1 MDYPAPSPLQQLLID
16 ALAVVAADAS
26 DQTAWVDRHEVVVDE
41 IALNFDDVF
50 RMLEIPIEQRQID
63 ESVGDA
69 LREIDTL
76 FMIMSGQGNS
86 DRWTR
91 SALSSDKGW
100 NQARRLA
107 RHVLIELTGRWDHPL
122 PDIQVIR

>member
-1 MDYPAPSPLQQLLID
+1 M
-16 ALAVVAADAS
+16 
-26 DQTAWVDRHEVVVDE
+26 VDE

-50 RMLEIPIEQRQID
+50 RMLAIPIEQRHID
-63 ESVGDA
+63 ESVGEA

-76 FMIMSGQGNS
+76 FTIMSGQGNS

-107 RHVLIELTGRWDHPL
+107 RHVLIELTCRWDHPL